1 MVAPDIEEFDDF
13 LKKVNDVDAAIKG
26 LVSGDLSVEELD
38 KKAVMLDIKQDEERE
53 KRKRAKEAKEAE
65 AKAKAKELADKRA
78 AQEEWKEQ
86 NREKL
91 EQLKQDYYLR
101 KARRERWEE
110 FRASNRSRAFSDY
123 YKGWDLFEED
133 PDEDLFSGDNPAAVQ
148 DQAAFDAMAKDAEDR
163 TKERKS
169 KKAAADKEKDRGNVC
184 FKAGQHSEAIAAY
197 SRAIDFFKG
206 DKAVYTNRAAAHL
219 KQRNFISVR

>member
-1 MVAPDIEEFDDF
+1 MAAPDMDEFEDF
-13 LKKVNDVDAAIKG
+13 LKKVGDVDSAIKG

-38 KKAVMLDIKQDEERE
+38 KKAVMLDVKQDEEKE
-53 KRKRAKEAKEAE
+53 KRRRAKEAKEAE
-65 AKAKAKELADKRA
+65 AAAKAKAHAEKLK

-86 NREKL
+86 NRDKL

-133 PDEDLFSGDNPAAVQ
+133 PDEELFSGDNPAAVQ

-163 TKERKS
+163 TKDRKS
-169 KKAAADKEKDRGNVC
+169 KKAAADK
-184 FKAGQHSEAIAAY
+184 
-197 SRAIDFFKG
+197 
-206 DKAVYTNRAAAHL
+206 
-219 KQRNFISVR
+219 